1 MKIIFKVIF
10 DTESGSYTADTDSVK
25 TANDKAS
32 VEDIASKVSKMFK
45 ELSKKYYKKI
55 LQQNGYVSKLDKEE
69 MN

>member
-10 DTESGSYTADTDSVK
+10 DTESGSYTADSVK